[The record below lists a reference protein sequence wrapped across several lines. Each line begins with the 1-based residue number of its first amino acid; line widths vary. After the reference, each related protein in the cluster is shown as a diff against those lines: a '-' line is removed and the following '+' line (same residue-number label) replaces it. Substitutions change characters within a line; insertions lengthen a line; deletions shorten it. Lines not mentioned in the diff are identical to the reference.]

1 MRLPFIFQIFHF
13 KNNDMQMHEHIIR
26 TWPRYIA
33 KGLLFA
39 IKYKLLFTYLGQYC
53 TQIALINQPFNSC
66 KGLNLFELITSLQFL
81 ELFVFIADV
90 QPLLQKVIYSRISQ
104 SSRKIYIFECNLRF
118 NQRFLLFPKFAIR
131 LMKSMQFEM
140 GLRIH
145 DVRQHDVNVNAKI
158 FKYMCIFSV
167 RFMVFHTTLTF
178 QMRCYL

>member
-1 MRLPFIFQIFHF
+1 MVRQWQIVASNGNSSCKLFLPKKYQLKYDIRKSDIHKRIRLKYLNLLDFLPFVFQIFHF
-13 KNNDMQMHEHIIR
+13 KNNDRQMHEHIIR

-104 SSRKIYIFECNLRF
+104 SSRKTYIFECNLRF
-118 NQRFLLFPKFAIR
+118 NQRFFFV
-131 LMKSMQFEM
+131 S
-140 GLRIH
+140 
-145 DVRQHDVNVNAKI
+145 
-158 FKYMCIFSV
+158 
-167 RFMVFHTTLTF
+167 
-178 QMRCYL
+178 